1 MRQTFRLGVIGTM
14 VCDVIHAA
22 PPSTE
27 FSEGWGGVT
36 YALCGLDAALSV
48 DWQIVPLIKVGA
60 DVSAD
65 ARAWVAELT
74 RISPDHQLVEV
85 PELNNRS
92 ELRYVSKHER
102 AERMSGGVPAW
113 EWNELRP
120 TLDAARL
127 DALYVNFLSGW
138 EVSLSTMQQL
148 RTWFDGP
155 IYVDLHMMLWQ
166 TAGDGTRTLRGLD
179 DAHAWYACCDFI
191 QVNEDEMRT
200 LANSPESLAQEA
212 LRAGS
217 LGTFVTRGALG
228 VSYHVAE
235 GFHALADRDAIRRS
249 RSSEAP
255 RIKSGEQLPSALDAY
270 THIDPTGCGDVWG
283 GTMFSRLLAGDAL
296 VVALTHANRAAGV
309 NAISDGVEGLVERIR
324 FARAL

>member
-36 YALCGLDAALSV
+36 YALCGIDAALSDEWV
-48 DWQIVPLIKVGA
+48 IVPLIKVGA

-65 ARAWVAELT
+65 ARQWVRQLR
-74 RISPDHQLVEV
+74 RIATDHALVEV

-102 AERMSGGVPAW
+102 VERMSGGVPAW
-113 EWNELRP
+113 SWHELH
-120 TLDAARL
+120 AALEAAPL

-138 EVSLSTMQQL
+138 EVSLATM
-148 RTWFDGP
+148 REIRAAFRGP
-155 IYVDLHMMLWQ
+155 IYVDLHMMLWH
-166 TAGDGTRTLRGLD
+166 TSTDGTRTLRGLD
-179 DAHAWYACCDFI
+179 DAQAWYASCDFI

-200 LANSPESLAQEA
+200 LANSAEELAIDA
-212 LRAGS
+212 TRAGA

-235 GFHALADRDAIRRS
+235 GFHALTDRDAVRRTHTREVS
-249 RSSEAP
+249 RVA
-255 RIKSGEQLPSALDAY
+255 SGALLPSPLGAH

-283 GTMFSRLLAGDAL
+283 GTMFSRLLAGDSLA
-296 VVALTHANRAAGV
+296 VALSRANDAAGI
-309 NAISDGVEGLVERIR
+309 NAISDGVEGLVGRIR
-324 FARAL
+324 SARAP